1 MTTLAVVTLA
11 NLKTP
16 GVGGEDH
23 ILNRGGDTGLTDVRG
38 SHDDPNRRSSGG
50 RWGRSNS
57 KVTGEDCKPD
67 PETEAGVRV
76 PSSS

>member
-1 MTTLAVVTLA
+1 MVTLP

-23 ILNRGGDTGLTDVRG
+23 ILNRGDDTGLTDVK
-38 SHDDPNRRSSGG
+38 SAMMTPTGG
-50 RWGRSNS
+50 TVVPGRAAATAE
-57 KVTGEDCKPD
+57 VTGEDCKPD
-67 PETEAGVRV
+67 PETEAGVRF